1 MTLKDLLKAYVQA
14 PLEKDPEDVLVI
26 GDPTPIFVFIVD
38 DADRIQA
45 VRRFRITDT
54 IATTLR
60 NMTVKRFWV
69 DCKGSV
75 YIYVYQPKE

>member
-1 MTLKDLLKAYVQA
+1 MTLKDLLKAYVQ
-14 PLEKDPEDVLVI
+14 PPSDKDPEEVLRIV
-26 GDPTPIFVFIVD
+26 DPTPVFVFIVD
-38 DADRIQA
+38 DADKIQV

-54 IATTLR
+54 LATTLR
-60 NMTVKRFWV
+60 NMIVKRFWV

>member
-1 MTLKDLLKAYVQA
+1 MTLKDLLKAYVQ
-14 PLEKDPEDVLVI
+14 PPSDKDPEEVLRI
-26 GDPTPIFVFIVD
+26 GDPIPVFVFIVD
-38 DADRIQA
+38 DADKIQV

-54 IATTLR
+54 LATTLR

-75 YIYVYQPKE
+75 YIYVYQSKE